1 MDLNQVDIDTRE
13 ALAVGA
19 LAQDLLRPRRVEDLE
34 AFLAQYPH
42 ITQYIEQY
50 LGFGYAS
57 IPPEVV
63 GGLGMATQVQEPQVP
78 EELLTPFT
86 EVADAEGNN
95 QPQPGLDAE
104 LL

>member
-1 MDLNQVDIDTRE
+1 MDLNQMGIDPRE

-19 LAQDLLRPRRVEDLE
+19 LAHDLLKPQRVEDLE
-34 AFLAQYPH
+34 AFLARYPH

-63 GGLGMATQVQEPQVP
+63 SGLGMQEPQVP
-78 EELLTPFT
+78 EELLTPFV
-86 EVADAEGNN
+86 EVADAEGDN

-104 LL
+104 LF

>member
-1 MDLNQVDIDTRE
+1 MDLNQMGIDPRE

-19 LAQDLLRPRRVEDLE
+19 LAQDLLKPRRVDDLE
-34 AFLAQYPH
+34 AFLARYPH

-63 GGLGMATQVQEPQVP
+63 SGLGMQEPLVP
-78 EELLTPFT
+78 EELLTPFA
-86 EVADAEGNN
+86 EVADAEGDN
-95 QPQPGLDAE
+95 QPQPGPDTRLF
-104 LL
+104 